1 MPTSPDGGFVAT
13 TQIKG
18 GSSKTSIAATLVSW
32 LKRQGQQVVALDL
45 DPQRSLTRWLAS
57 AEPDIPLVLPDE
69 DNHDERGAA
78 LDACEKALE
87 VAPWVI
93 ADPPPSSSTMVRVL
107 VAAADTVVIPSS
119 ANIEELYL
127 ADRVSKMA
135 IQEGRHRSS
144 PARRILVF
152 VRIDPRTTL
161 AQGAATYARDE
172 LDAEVAETVLRHRI
186 AWPESMSDGR
196 SIFDMPASK
205 AAEAQREAEALCRE
219 ILGVG

>member
-1 MPTSPDGGFVAT
+1 MPTSPDGGFVAAV
-13 TQIKG
+13 QVKG
-18 GSSKTSIAATLVSW
+18 GASKTSLAATLASW

-45 DPQRSLTRWLAS
+45 DPQRSLTRWLSS
-57 AEPDIPLVLPDE
+57 AEPDIQLVGPDE

-87 VAPWVI
+87 AAPWVI
-93 ADPPPSSSTMVRVL
+93 ADPPPSNSTMARVL

-127 ADRVSKMA
+127 ADRVCRMAVQESK
-135 IQEGRHRSS
+135 HRSS
-144 PARRILVF
+144 PARRVLVF

-161 AQGAATYARDE
+161 AQGAAAYARDE
-172 LDAEVAETVLRHRI
+172 LDAEVADTVLRHRV
-186 AWPESMSDGR
+186 AWAEAMSEGR
-196 SIFDMPASK
+196 SIFDLPQSK
-205 AAEAQREAEALCRE
+205 AGDAQREAEALCRE